1 MSSHECVVVY
11 RTFRQAKIFF
21 FQIFFYFIFSSSML
35 NKEGFQILSGL
46 ASHSL
51 PKKLYSRSLGLVTY
65 YTQPAGGNRAPAKP
79 ENQIQIK
86 LSHIF
91 ILSLQ
96 TRRK

>member
-1 MSSHECVVVY
+1 
-11 RTFRQAKIFF
+11 
-21 FQIFFYFIFSSSML
+21 ML
-35 NKEGFQILSGL
+35 NKEGIQILSGL